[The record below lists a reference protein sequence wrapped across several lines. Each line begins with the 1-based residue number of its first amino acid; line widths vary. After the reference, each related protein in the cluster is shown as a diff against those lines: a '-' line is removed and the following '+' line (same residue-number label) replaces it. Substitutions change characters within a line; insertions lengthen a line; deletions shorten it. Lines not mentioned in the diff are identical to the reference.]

1 MLSNIQKKLNLF
13 IVLMIVAMVTGAGL
27 VCAEPAYHF
36 VRFPEFRR
44 VAAVTDTGS
53 LLVEYHLGAS
63 MVVEPA
69 RDAIGNPVWDADLD
83 GIADGYTMFPLNHP
97 GEYTVVVGYD
107 LNVSLDAVGYGQ
119 RADGTQVALL
129 WRDVS
134 SDNPPVELG
143 HLLGFPYSD
152 HPVEAQCIN
161 DLGQVVIGEYG
172 FGERYDFALSLV
184 NPEDTDGDEIPDLW
198 NQDINGDGCNDL
210 LVPLQTS
217 LHEGGFSGCLNCI
230 WANINNS
237 GEVVGRLIESSFEP
251 DPGFVVLPEDTDDDG
266 KPDLWF
272 KDLDGDGW
280 NDCSV
285 DLVVSTLLGLS
296 ESGLIVGSAGG
307 NRYRWQIVYD
317 PNPTVVQEAV
327 EAGDAIFREVNNLGQ
342 SVGYTRYYQGRLD
355 KQYKMK
361 YTTYLW
367 QPDLTV
373 LNLYDLLDNPSK
385 KEMNLAGVWINNA
398 GAIAGE
404 FKDFGDEAFI
414 AVPIVAN
421 ADPEVSINNPVDGT
435 IFDSGVTIHFSG
447 TAFDAEDGDLTTNLV
462 WTSNIDG
469 PIDEGGDFYTKLS
482 DGIHT
487 ITASVADS
495 GGNTSSD
502 SFNITVG
509 TAPPEVTIVSISP
522 DEVQAGA
529 TINAT
534 ITGSGFQAGATV
546 TFENGQGPA
555 PVANVTPVD
564 DTTIEAAVAA
574 HKNAKTGVKWDV
586 RVTNPDGSFDV
597 LLGRF
602 TVTP

>member
-1 MLSNIQKKLNLF
+1 MLTNVQKKLNLF

-27 VCAEPAYHF
+27 ASAEPAYHY
-36 VRFPEFRR
+36 VGFPEFGWI
-44 VAAVTDTGS
+44 AAVTDTGS
-53 LLVEYHLGAS
+53 LLVEYPPGAS

-69 RDAIGNPVWDADLD
+69 RDAVGNPVWDADLD
-83 GIADGYTMFPLNHP
+83 GIADGYTTFPLNHP
-97 GEYTVVVGYD
+97 GEYTVVMGLD
-107 LNVSLDAVGYGQ
+107 LNVSLDAVGYGR
-119 RADGTQVALL
+119 RADGTDVALL

-143 HLLGFPYSD
+143 HLLGFPYSYRT
-152 HPVEAQCIN
+152 VEAQCIN

-184 NPEDTDGDEIPDLW
+184 DPKDTTGDDVPDLW
-198 NQDINGDGCNDL
+198 NEDINGDGCNDL

-285 DLVVSTLLGLS
+285 DLVVSTQLGLS

-317 PNPTVVQEAV
+317 PDPAVVLVAV
-327 EAGDAIFREVNNLGQ
+327 EATDVIFREVNDLGQ
-342 SVGYTRYYQGRLD
+342 SVGYTRYVQGRLD
-355 KQYKMK
+355 KHYKVQH
-361 YTTYLW
+361 TTYLW

-373 LNLYDLLDNPSK
+373 LNLYDLLDNPGK

-398 GAIAGE
+398 GVIAGV
-404 FKDFGDEAFI
+404 GDEAFI

-447 TAFDAEDGDLTTNLV
+447 TAFDAEDGDLTANLV

-469 PIDEGGDFYTKLS
+469 PIGEGGDFSTTLS

-487 ITASVADS
+487 ITTSVTDS
-495 GGNTSSD
+495 GGKTGSD
-502 SFNITVG
+502 SISITVG
-509 TAPPEVTIVSISP
+509 TGEPDVTVDSIAPDT
-522 DEVQAGA
+522 VQAGA
-529 TINAT
+529 TIEVT